1 MNQSLTQPLWAD
13 PAVKYEDLAINSD
26 WIVQIND
33 DGKVDVKDDD
43 DEHIYGILTE
53 HVSFD
58 WDNKLE
64 VTFYEMFQLDA
75 DNADFIDK
83 VHSKG
88 FSWNGRSYLS
98 AFDQQDVAD
107 EKESYAK
114 MSIET
119 IKYGV
124 AKKGVTKGDE
134 SWMQDTKV
142 CKDEEKDAAGYLAAC
157 LGSFAVALA
166 VMNF

>member
-13 PAVKYEDLAINSD
+13 PAVEYENLVINSD
-26 WIVQIND
+26 WVVQIKN
-33 DGKVDVKDDD
+33 DGKVDVKPDGWT
-43 DEHIYGILTE
+43 YGILTE

-58 WDNKLE
+58 WNNKLE
-64 VTFYEMFQLDA
+64 VTFYEMFQLDG
-75 DNADFIDK
+75 DNEDFIEK
-83 VHSKG
+83 VKTDG

-98 AFDQQDVAD
+98 AFDQQDVD
-107 EKESYAK
+107 DDKESYAK

-142 CKDEEKDAAGYLAAC
+142 CKDEEKEAAGYLAAS